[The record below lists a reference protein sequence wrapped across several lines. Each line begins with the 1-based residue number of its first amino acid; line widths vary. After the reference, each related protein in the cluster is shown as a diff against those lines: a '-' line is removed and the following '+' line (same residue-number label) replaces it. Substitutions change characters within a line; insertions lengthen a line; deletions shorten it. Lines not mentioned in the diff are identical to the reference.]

1 MNMEEKIYDVIIIG
15 SGPAGLSAAI
25 YAERAKLSTLVLEAS
40 YISGG
45 QVVNTYEVDNYPGL
59 PGISG
64 MELGNTLREHA
75 EKLGTQIVQAR
86 VEELEL
92 EGKVKKVITKK
103 ETFQARTVLLATGAA
118 HRGLGV
124 PGEKELSGSGVSY
137 CATCDGAFFK
147 NLTVAVVGGGD
158 VAVEDAIFLARAC
171 RKVYVVHRRDSLRA
185 AKALQERLFA
195 LPNIEMVW
203 NSTVQ
208 EITGDMQVE
217 SITISKRIS
226 FESADSRQEEF
237 VEEKLPVDGCFIAV
251 GILPNNKLVKDSL
264 ALDEGGYVKAGEDGI
279 TSIPGV
285 FAAGDI
291 RTKQLRQII
300 TAAADG
306 ANCITSIQ
314 NYLLQ

>member
-1 MNMEEKIYDVIIIG
+1 MEMQEKIYDVIIIG

-64 MELGNTLREHA
+64 MDLGNTLREHA

-86 VEELEL
+86 VTELEL
-92 EGKVKKVITKK
+92 EGEVKKVITRK
-103 ETFQARTVLLATGAA
+103 ETYRSKTVLIATGAV

-124 PGEKELSGSGVSY
+124 AGEKELSGSGVSY

-171 RKVYVVHRRDSLRA
+171 KKVYVIHRRDSLRA
-185 AKALQERLFA
+185 AKVLQERLFA
-195 LPNIEMVW
+195 LPNVEMVW
-203 NSTVQ
+203 NSTVK
-208 EITGDMQVE
+208 EITGEMQVE
-217 SITISKRIS
+217 SITISNLK
-226 FESADSRQEEF
+226 EN
-237 VEEKLPVDGCFIAV
+237 VEEKLLVDGCFIAV

-264 ALDEGGYVKAGEDGI
+264 DLDEGGYIKAGEDGI

-285 FAAGDI
+285 FAAGDV